1 MTDMSWHPWY
11 TSSISFQ
18 RNEKEL
24 VWHQE
29 YIYEDGA
36 LIGEIFTNI
45 TDGGYNLRKLTDIG
59 PTEIMETIAH
69 FETIEDA
76 KQFVTQAGGL

>member
-1 MTDMSWHPWY
+1 M
-11 TSSISFQ
+11 IFFQ

-29 YIYEDGA
+29 YIYEDGN

-45 TDGGYNLRKLTDIG
+45 PDGGYNLRKLTNR
-59 PTEIMETIAH
+59 IMVNIAH

-76 KQFVTQAGGL
+76 KQFVTQAGEL